1 MIFII
6 GVLFMLLGVITA
18 WSAIREIYTEV
29 YLDET
34 AYYLGFAFNYPSKVK
49 KKKKKGQMK

>member
-1 MIFII
+1 
-6 GVLFMLLGVITA
+6 MLLGVITA